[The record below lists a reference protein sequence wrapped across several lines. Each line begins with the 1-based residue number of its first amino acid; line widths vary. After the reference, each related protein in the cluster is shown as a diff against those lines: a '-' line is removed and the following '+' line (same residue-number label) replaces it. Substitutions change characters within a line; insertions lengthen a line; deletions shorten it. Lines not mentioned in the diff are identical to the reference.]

1 MFSIKAFV
9 KYPQSTFVEEKEG
22 DTYTGKYTV
31 TLPCGI
37 FSDEE
42 LTNKI
47 GDYSI
52 TFNGLSIEEC
62 TPEYIYGL
70 AMSKFENSEH
80 IS

>member
-22 DTYTGKYTV
+22 DTYTGKYSV

-47 GDYSI
+47 GDHTL
-52 TFNGLSIEEC
+52 TFDSLTIEEC
-62 TPEYIYGL
+62 TPEYIYSL
-70 AMSKFENSEH
+70 AMSHFQDSEH

>member
-22 DTYTGKYTV
+22 DTYTGKYSV

-47 GDYSI
+47 GDHTL
-52 TFNGLSIEEC
+52 TFDGLSIEEC

-70 AMSKFENSEH
+70 VMSHFQDSEH

>member
-9 KYPQSTFVEEKEG
+9 KYPQSTFIEEKEG
-22 DTYTGKYTV
+22 DNYTGKYIV

-47 GDYSI
+47 GDYTI
-52 TFNGLSIEEC
+52 AFENLSIEEC

-70 AMSKFENSEH
+70 AMSKFQDSTH
-80 IS
+80 II